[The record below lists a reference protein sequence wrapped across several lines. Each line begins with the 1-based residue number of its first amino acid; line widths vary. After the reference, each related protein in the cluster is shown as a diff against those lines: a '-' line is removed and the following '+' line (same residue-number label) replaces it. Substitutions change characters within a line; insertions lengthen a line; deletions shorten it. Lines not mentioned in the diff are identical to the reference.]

1 MQNRL
6 LTQTLIVHL
15 LRTAKIPFF
24 QSRST
29 VPLAL
34 STTAIMSVGFAIPW
48 IPPFQDA
55 LGFAQPAASYVG
67 FLAAQLLLYMVEVQ
81 AVKMIYIRIFK
92 TWL

>member
-1 MQNRL
+1 M
-6 LTQTLIVHL
+6 HL

-34 STTAIMSVGFAIPW
+34 STTAIMCIGFAVPW
-48 IPPFQDA
+48 IPPFQEA
-55 LGFAQPAASYVG
+55 LGFAQPAVSYIG
-67 FLAAQLLLYMVEVQ
+67 FLVAELLLYMVEVQ